1 MSDGVRETVEQAWL
15 AAGKRG
21 DVQEMRRLRASHPQ
35 WLDLQRVRLTADQ
48 RRMDSARS

>member
-1 MSDGVRETVEQAWL
+1 MSDGAREAVEQAWL

-35 WLDLQRVRLTADQ
+35 WLDLQRVRLPAAQ
-48 RRMDSARS
+48 SRVDSAQG